1 MSGNFGNL
9 VLGFGGD
16 FFSATG
22 GTISTYTRGGVNYK
36 VHTFTSS
43 GTFAV
48 SGSKSM
54 TYLVVAGGGAGGED
68 IGGGGG
74 AGGLLADSLT
84 ADQNYSIVIGAGG
97 VSPSNTGGWVGKPGN
112 GGSGIVVVRYKIQ
125 N

>member
-1 MSGNFGNL
+1 MTMFGYN
-9 VLGFGGD
+9 VLGFGAGGAG
-16 FFSATG
+16 FSAVG
-22 GTISTYTRGGVNYK
+22 GTTSTYTRDGVDYK

-48 SGSKSM
+48 SGSIGI

-74 AGGLLADSLT
+74 AGGLLAGTTT

-97 VSPSNTGGWVGKPGN
+97 AATTGSE
-112 GGSGIVVVRYKIQ
+112 GSGRG
-125 N
+125 NTN